1 MKIREIKENK
11 KQYLKLL
18 LLGDEQENMID
29 LYLEKGTMY
38 ILEDQGALAE
48 CVVLDAGD
56 GVLEIKNIAVE
67 PTARGKGY
75 GRAMIRFLA
84 ETYRGQYGA
93 LLAGTGESP
102 LTLPF
107 YEKCG
112 FVFSHR
118 IKDFFIKNYDHPII
132 EGGVE
137 LKDMVYLK
145 RRI

>member
-1 MKIREIKENK
+1 
-11 KQYLKLL
+11 
-18 LLGDEQENMID
+18 
-29 LYLEKGTMY
+29 
-38 ILEDQGALAE
+38 
-48 CVVLDAGD
+48 
-56 GVLEIKNIAVE
+56 
-67 PTARGKGY
+67 
-75 GRAMIRFLA
+75 MIRFLA